1 MKRNIVSLFSGCGGF
16 DLGFQ
21 KAGFNVLYANEYDKS
36 IWDTF
41 SYNFANFFLDKRDI
55 RKINSNEI
63 PDCIG
68 IIGGPPC
75 QSFSEA
81 GSLGG
86 VLDERGKLFYEYIR
100 IIKDKKPLFFVAE
113 NVSGLLHKRNSETFF
128 DIITKLEK
136 LGYDVK
142 YKLVNAVE
150 YLIPQ
155 DRKRLKNLWF
165 IYGDCYCCE
174 PLIYNKI
181 KDGITKEIDTPW
193 DN

>member
-55 RKINSNEI
+55 RKINSDEI

-86 VLDERGKLFYEYIR
+86 VLDEIGKLFYEYIR

-165 IYGDCYCCE
+165 IYGDCYAAN

-181 KDGITKEIDTPW
+181 KDGITKEIDAPW